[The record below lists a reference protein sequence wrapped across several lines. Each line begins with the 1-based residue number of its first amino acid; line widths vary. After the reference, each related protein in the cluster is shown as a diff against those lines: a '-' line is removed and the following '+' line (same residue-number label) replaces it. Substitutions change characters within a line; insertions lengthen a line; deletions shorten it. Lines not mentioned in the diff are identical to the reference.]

1 MLISEEIIAE
11 AIDRL
16 VETANPRRV
25 YLFGSYARGDAR
37 DESDLDFLVVE
48 KSVESRRREMVRL
61 HDSIRSMRTL
71 TRLIVSS
78 LRTSTSP
85 LGDNGTS
92 TPEPEGN
99 VTNVSSTEP
108 DCKATRRKL
117 SNAVESMCLLNNRR
131 RCNFK

>member
-16 VETANPRRV
+16 VETANPQRV

-61 HDSIRSMRTL
+61 HDSIRSMRIPVDILVVSETAFEEWANVRG
-71 TRLIVSS
+71 TVIHKAVTEGRLCYEQ
-78 LRTSTSP
+78 P
-85 LGDNGTS
+85 
-92 TPEPEGN
+92 
-99 VTNVSSTEP
+99 
-108 DCKATRRKL
+108 
-117 SNAVESMCLLNNRR
+117 
-131 RCNFK
+131 